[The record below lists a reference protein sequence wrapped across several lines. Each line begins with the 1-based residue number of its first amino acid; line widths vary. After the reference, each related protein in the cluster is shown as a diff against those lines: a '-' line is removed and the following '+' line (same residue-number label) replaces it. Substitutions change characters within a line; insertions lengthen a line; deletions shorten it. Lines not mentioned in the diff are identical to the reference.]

1 MRPALKD
8 FIPIRSQ
15 DPSFAGWCWFDF
27 FLFFFMLGR
36 EIDTRFQLTNVKN
49 HGCCLCSETRGLGQ
63 FSAYLNPS
71 TGLFGAEYSCQYCPS
86 PPATSVT
93 PFMVTQRALCVF

>member
-27 FLFFFMLGR
+27 FLFFFYAGQGNRYEISADKCEEPRMLLVFR
-36 EIDTRFQLTNVKN
+36 DAR
-49 HGCCLCSETRGLGQ
+49 
-63 FSAYLNPS
+63 A
-71 TGLFGAEYSCQYCPS
+71 GA
-86 PPATSVT
+86 
-93 PFMVTQRALCVF
+93 VFCILESQHWSLWC